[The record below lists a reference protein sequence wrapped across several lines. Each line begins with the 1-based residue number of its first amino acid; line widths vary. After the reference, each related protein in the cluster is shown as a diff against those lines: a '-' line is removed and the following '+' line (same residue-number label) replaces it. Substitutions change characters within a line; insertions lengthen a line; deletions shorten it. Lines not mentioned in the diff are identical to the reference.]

1 MLYNLYICSYYVY
14 NCFVYV
20 YIPYKFYCKLT
31 EFQQYVSKDSKRF
44 TSNQSIQIVN
54 KQIVKL

>member
-31 EFQQYVSKDSKRF
+31 EFQQYVIKIANALHQI
-44 TSNQSIQIVN
+44 NQYKLLTN
-54 KQIVKL
+54 K